1 MEENNVLT
9 PANNKKKIA
18 ISIFLLI
25 AIVGI
30 VIVYFYIQHKKTHIA
45 TDDAYIEGRIHI
57 VSPKV
62 SGTIKNIYVSDNQ
75 LVKKDGV
82 LIEIDTEDFD
92 VNVKEV
98 SSMLDAAKK
107 QYEEF
112 KSEVGAAKADL
123 ELQKASLKQAETDMK
138 RAENLFKEDIIPKER
153 VEKTTTG
160 YDIAVAQVA
169 SAGEELKR
177 AEARLKTQ
185 QAFIKQREILLSG
198 AELNLGYT
206 KILAPSDGYITRKS
220 VQTGNHVQA
229 GQPLMAVVPLDDIW
243 VIANYKE
250 TQLERIKPGQ
260 KVKIKIDTYQ
270 GKIFNGKVDS
280 IMAGTGAVFSL
291 FPSENA
297 TGNYVKVVQRIPVK
311 ILIDKNSDPGH
322 ILRIGMS
329 VESTIIIKE

>member
-1 MEENNVLT
+1 MEESKVLT

-18 ISIFLLI
+18 IFIFLFI

-30 VIVYFYIQHKKTHIA
+30 FIVYFYIQYKKTHIT
-45 TDDAYIEGRIHI
+45 TDDAYIEGRIYI

-62 SGTIKNIYVSDNQ
+62 SGTIKNIYITDNQ
-75 LVKKDGV
+75 LVKKDAV
-82 LIEIDTEDFD
+82 LIEIDTGDFD

-98 SSMLDAAKK
+98 ASMLDAAKK

-112 KSEVGAAKADL
+112 KSEVGTATADL
-123 ELQKASLKQAETDMK
+123 ELQKANLKQAETDMK
-138 RAENLFKEDIIPKER
+138 RAENLFKENIIPKER

-169 SAGEELKR
+169 SAREELKR

-185 QAFIKQREILLSG
+185 QAFIKQREASLSG

-206 KILAPSDGYITRKS
+206 KIFSPSDGYITRKS

-243 VIANYKE
+243 VVANYKE
-250 TQLERIKPGQ
+250 TQLERVKPGQ
-260 KVKIKIDTYQ
+260 KVEIKVDTYPDKKFI
-270 GKIFNGKVDS
+270 GNVDS
-280 IMAGTGAVFSL
+280 IMAGTGSIFSL
-291 FPSENA
+291 FPPENA

-311 ILIDKNSDPGH
+311 I
-322 ILRIGMS
+322 
-329 VESTIIIKE
+329 